1 MKYIDELYS
10 QIEKEDKNVI
20 QNLCNFFVNWTIYYA
35 KIVYANEPMPFEK
48 YLDNVT
54 VGNLKEIGNVAY
66 LSATYAPDN
75 LAYNVAIYVSD
86 AADYAAKRVLP
97 GVGKCMDEAANLAK
111 KWVNGETDYEKESQ
125 MIRIALLENA
135 LGVKQ

>member
-10 QIEKEDKNVI
+10 QIETKDKDTI
-20 QNLCNFFVNWTIYYA
+20 QNLCNIFVNWTIHYA
-35 KIVYANEPMPFEK
+35 KIVYSSEPMQFEK

-54 VGNLKEIGNVAY
+54 AENLKEISDVAY

-75 LAYNVAIYVSD
+75 LAYNVAMYVSD

-111 KWVNGETDYEKESQ
+111 RWVKNETDYEKESR
-125 MIRIALLENA
+125 MIRIALLEGA
-135 LGVKQ
+135 LGAKL